1 MMLDD
6 GITFFCLGLM
16 CLLCVSYKLIFVFF
30 VLFCVINQISK
41 ININKKLILLDLFE
55 LFIHSFN

>member
-30 VLFCVINQISK
+30 VLFCFV
-41 ININKKLILLDLFE
+41 
-55 LFIHSFN
+55 